1 MDMSAAEGMEWIAAA
16 SPRAKARTAGAFWLM
31 TILTGGLSLLLGGR
45 WGTAANLIAT
55 ACYAVAT
62 LLVYVLLKPVNRS
75 LSLLGAV
82 FSLVGCSVSALILFR
97 LAPSLI
103 NPLVFFGLQCLLVG
117 YLVFRSTF
125 LPRVLGVLLALGG
138 FGWLTFLSPALASH
152 LFPYNLAP
160 GMIGE
165 GSLSLWLIVKGVNIQ
180 KWEEQ
185 ASA

>member
-1 MDMSAAEGMEWIAAA
+1 MRPTGASILRNA
-16 SPRAKARTAGAFWLM
+16 SPRSKARTAGAFWLL
-31 TILTGGLSLLLGGR
+31 TILTGGLSLFLGGR

-62 LLVYVLLKPVNRS
+62 LFIYVLLKPVNMS
-75 LSLLGAV
+75 LSLLGAL
-82 FSLVGCSVSALILFR
+82 FSLVGCSVSALMIFR

-138 FGWLTFLSPALASH
+138 LGWLTFLSPALADH

-165 GSLSLWLIVKGVNIQ
+165 GSLTLWLIVKGVNVQ